1 MWSDSATRLPGPT
14 SERSEP
20 AAFVSTSSSAPS
32 ALSVRTGVV
41 IAPASIRS

>member
-1 MWSDSATRLPGPT
+1 MWSESATRLPGPT
-14 SERSEP
+14 SGRSEP

-41 IAPASIRS
+41 IALASIRS